1 MAADKG
7 PFDVVVVG
15 SCMTDLVS
23 YVPRLPKAG
32 ETITGTKFCMGFG
45 GKGANQCVM
54 ASRLGAKTAMIAKVG
69 DDTFGRNHIQNF
81 KHNKVNVDNVSTTT
95 QAFTGVAPISVNSSG
110 ENSITIV
117 SGANEYLEDADIKR
131 ARSAIV
137 SSAVVVCQLEIQP
150 QITQLALALAKNANV
165 TTVFNPAPA
174 SPWLDIQF
182 YRLSDIFCANESE
195 AELLTGI
202 PVKSIDDAE
211 KVVVMLLERGAGKVV
226 ITLGAKGSV
235 IGTQENPIPQHI
247 PVTPVEAT
255 DTTGAGDAFIGALAF
270 YLAKFKNL
278 SFQEMVRR
286 SNEVARTTVFK
297 RGTQTSFPTRDSL
310 PPSFFSNTNSSD
322 NKSIR

>member
-32 ETITGTKFCMGFG
+32 ETIHGTKFSMGFG

-54 ASRLGAKTAMIAKVG
+54 ASRLGAKTAMVAKVG
-69 DDTFGRNHIQNF
+69 DDTFGRNHISNF
-81 KHNKVNVDNVSTTT
+81 KHNKVNVDHVSLTT

-117 SGANEYLEDADIKR
+117 SGANEYLTDNDIKS
-131 ARSAIV
+131 ARSTIV
-137 SSAVVVCQLEIQP
+137 NSAVVVTQLEIQP
-150 QITQLALALAKNANV
+150 NITQLALALAKNANV

-182 YRLSDIFCANESE
+182 YRLSDVFCANESE
-195 AELLTGI
+195 AELLTGV
-202 PVKSIDDAE
+202 PVKTIDDAE
-211 KVVVMLLERGAGKVV
+211 KAVVMLLERGVGKVV
-226 ITLGAKGSV
+226 ITMGPRGAV
-235 IGTQENPIPQHI
+235 IGTQTNPIPEHI
-247 PVTPVEAT
+247 AVTPVDAV

-278 SFQEMVRR
+278 TFKEMVKR

-297 RGTQTSFPTRDSL
+297 RGTQTSFPTCDSL

-322 NKSIR
+322 SKTI

>member
-32 ETITGTKFCMGFG
+32 ETIHGTKFSMGFG
-45 GKGANQCVM
+45 GKGANQCIM
-54 ASRLGAKTAMIAKVG
+54 ASRLGAKTAMVAKVG
-69 DDTFGRNHIQNF
+69 DDTFGRNHISNF
-81 KHNKVNVDNVSTTT
+81 KHNKVNVDNVSLTT

-117 SGANEYLEDADIKR
+117 SGANECLDDNDIKR

-137 SSAVVVCQLEIQP
+137 SSSVVVCQLEIQP
-150 QITQLALALAKNANV
+150 NITQLALALAKNSNV

-182 YRLSDIFCANESE
+182 YRLSDVFCANESE

-202 PVKSIDDAE
+202 PVQTIDDAE
-211 KVVVMLLERGAGKVV
+211 KAVVLLLERGAGKIV
-226 ITLGAKGSV
+226 ITMGAKGSV
-235 IGTQENPIPQHI
+235 IGTQTNPIPQHI
-247 PVTPVEAT
+247 PVTSVEAV

-278 SFQEMVRR
+278 SFQEM
-286 SNEVARTTVFK
+286 
-297 RGTQTSFPTRDSL
+297 
-310 PPSFFSNTNSSD
+310 
-322 NKSIR
+322 